1 MRGEE
6 SLTHNSEGDGVTED
20 RAGVDLALV
29 LPGVREGHVPD
40 DQLPLPST
48 EVLPHGQPGVLQQS
62 EDHQDPADRNTGRT
76 GGHFILGHST
86 VLLQLILQQ

>member
-40 DQLPLPST
+40 DQLPLPPT
-48 EVLPHGQPGVLQQS
+48 EVLLEAEGTV
-62 EDHQDPADRNTGRT
+62 GRQW
-76 GGHFILGHST
+76 GE
-86 VLLQLILQQ
+86 V

>member
-40 DQLPLPST
+40 LQLPLPST
-48 EVLPHGQPGVLQQS
+48 EVHPQSQPEVLQQS
-62 EDHQDPADRNTGRT
+62 EDQSAAIRQNHRQ
-76 GGHFILGHST
+76 
-86 VLLQLILQQ
+86 